1 MSLLETI
8 KNVVVTP
15 IHPKGKSII
24 TLAVIAAIILWLIE
38 DDLWFVGLLL
48 ISFCIYF
55 FRNPVRT
62 VPRGEGMILA
72 TGDGVISNI
81 TESTLPEELDN
92 VDDTLYHKV
101 SIFLNVF
108 NVHVNRLPVSGTVT
122 REVYVP
128 GKFINAAEDKAS
140 KDNERSVA
148 TITTK
153 DNEVIAFAQIAGLVA
168 RRIITQIH
176 EGDKAV
182 QGERYGIIR
191 FGSRCDVYIPKDYNL
206 LVDVGSTTLG
216 GETIL
221 ATHPKAFDPATIEWV
236 QD

>member
-1 MSLLETI
+1 MSIIETI
-8 KNVVVTP
+8 KNVVFVP

-24 TLAVIAAIILWLIE
+24 LVAVIAAITLSFIE
-38 DDLWFVGLLL
+38 DDLWFVGALLVA
-48 ISFCIYF
+48 FCVYF

-62 VPRGEGMILA
+62 VPHAEGMIVA

-81 TESTLPEELDN
+81 SESTLPEELN
-92 VDDTLYHKV
+92 AKDDTVYHKI

-108 NVHVNRLPVSGTVT
+108 NVHVNRLPASGTVT

-128 GKFINAAEDKAS
+128 GKFMNAALDKAS

-148 TITTK
+148 TIRTK
-153 DNEVIAFAQIAGLVA
+153 SNEVIGFAQIAGLVA

-176 EGDKAV
+176 EGDTAV
-182 QGERYGIIR
+182 QGARYGIIR
-191 FGSRCDVYIPKDYNL
+191 FGSRCDVYIPKHYKL
-206 LVDVGSTTLG
+206 LVSVGSTTLG
-216 GETIL
+216 GETML
-221 ATHPKAFDPATIEWV
+221 AIDPKTFDANSIIWV